1 MDKKMQQAALLELI
15 ERSKAGVREVGGL
28 LSRFEN
34 EAEEAKKLVGEG
46 VMRKKLSELAE
57 EGGQPKACPICKKSA
72 RVRKKAVPRT
82 FKTLSGS
89 HTVTRNQHYCANC
102 RETFYPRD
110 EELGLPKFGEA
121 SVELDR
127 RIADLILMCPQEE
140 AEQHWNLHYPH
151 CKLSANQFRQTS
163 KRLGDMVEQADSHL
177 LQTALSAPE
186 QTPSQTTYFMSDG
199 SMLLLREE
207 EEKLEELLG
216 AGWREMKLGMTFRHE
231 NHLGEPDVSRGVVT
245 HARYVGDFNQ
255 EQFKKLLKA
264 AVDIE
269 SSSGTAQVVYLADGA
284 PENWAVANDVHP
296 GATQILD
303 WYHAVENAM
312 KCGRALLGE
321 TNAGAL
327 EFWKKG
333 AECLLAQGQVELLVK
348 TLMEML
354 EGCKEGELEALNDF
368 VRYLRN
374 NQTRMN
380 YPGYRD
386 RGLLIGSGPIESAQ
400 RHVIQVRM
408 KRSGQRWGQKG
419 ARQMARLRT
428 ALKTSGPE
436 AFYRSIHW
444 AYRETIRNR
453 SALKKIAVARKPP
466 KRRASNR

>member
-1 MDKKMQQAALLELI
+1 M
-15 ERSKAGVREVGGL
+15 GGL

-34 EAEEAKKLVGEG
+34 EAEEAKKIVGEG

-57 EGGQPKACPICKKSA
+57 EDGKPKPCPICGKSA
-72 RVRKKAVPRT
+72 RVKKKAVPRT

-127 RIADLILMCPQEE
+127 RIADLMLMCPQEE

-151 CKLSANQFRQTS
+151 CKLSANQFRQTGN
-163 KRLGDMVEQADSHL
+163 RLGEMVEQADAHL
-177 LQTALSAPE
+177 LQTALSGPE
-186 QTPSQTTYFMSDG
+186 RTPSQTVYFMSDG
-199 SMLLLREE
+199 SMLLLRKEE
-207 EEKLEELLG
+207 EKKLEELLG

-231 NHLGEPDVSRGVVT
+231 NHIGEPDVSRGVVT
-245 HARYVGDFNQ
+245 RARYVGDFNQ

-269 SSSGTAQVVYLADGA
+269 SAAGAAEVVYLADGA
-284 PENWAVANDVHP
+284 PENWVVANDVHP

-303 WYHAVENAM
+303 WYHAIENAM

-321 TNAGAL
+321 KNATAL
-327 EFWKKG
+327 EFWKRG
-333 AECLLAQGQVELLVK
+333 AENLLAQGQVELMVQ
-348 TLMEML
+348 TLMEMV
-354 EGCKEGELEALNDF
+354 EGCKEVELEALNDLI
-368 VRYLRN
+368 RYVRN
-374 NQTRMN
+374 NQTRMD
-380 YPGYRD
+380 YPRYRKH
-386 RGLLIGSGPIESAQ
+386 GLLIGSGPIESAQ

-408 KRSGQRWGQKG
+408 KRSGQRWSQKG

-453 SALKKIAVARKPP
+453 SALKKIASARKPP